1 MIDFDII
8 DINEYIDGLSY
19 EEQLEYLKEK
29 EDEIDE
35 AIEELNSLLS
45 EIEERKEEIEKEHQQ
60 ELLDKV
66 VLNLNSS
73 GYDVVLNDD
82 DDGSI
87 IFGFEEA
94 SITITIPFPDTIMFY
109 FNTIDK
115 HISSYRNMI
124 SSLLPDYKQNGNCF
138 SKAVTEETI
147 EDEIIGLVKKLKK

>member
-1 MIDFDII
+1 MVDYDII
-8 DINEYIDGLSY
+8 DINEYIEGWSY

-66 VLNLNSS
+66 VQNLNCS

-82 DDGSI
+82 GSI
-87 IFGFEEA
+87 LFGFEESA
-94 SITITIPFPDTIMFY
+94 ITISNPFSDTIMFY

-115 HISSYRNMI
+115 HISSYRNKI
-124 SSLLPDYKQNGNCF
+124 SSLLPDYKQNGSCF

-147 EDEIIGLVKKLKK
+147 EDEIISLVKRLKK

>member
-1 MIDFDII
+1 MVDYDII

-19 EEQLEYLKEK
+19 EEQLEYLKDK
-29 EDEIDE
+29 EAEIDE

-45 EIEERKEEIEKEHQQ
+45 DIEERKEEIEKEHQQ

-66 VLNLNSS
+66 VQNLNSS

-82 DDGSI
+82 GSI
-87 IFGFEEA
+87 LFGFEE
-94 SITITIPFPDTIMFY
+94 STITISNPFSDTIMFY

-138 SKAVTEETI
+138 SKAVTEETL
-147 EDEIIGLVKKLKK
+147 EDDIISLVKRLKK